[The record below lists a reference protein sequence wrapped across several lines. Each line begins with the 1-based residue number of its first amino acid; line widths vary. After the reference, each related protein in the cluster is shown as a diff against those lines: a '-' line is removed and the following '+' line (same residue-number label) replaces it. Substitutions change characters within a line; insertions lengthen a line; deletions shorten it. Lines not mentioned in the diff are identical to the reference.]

1 MYIVQDNEADLN
13 SLNEADVLKY
23 FNSKPFV
30 GYNQKYILSA
40 VCSYYKNFD
49 MQMHAY
55 EFTRATGKLERI
67 LDSLIENGKLEK
79 RLVMLNQASEPVPH
93 YWKAA

>member
-13 SLNEADVLKY
+13 SLNESDVLKF

-30 GYNQKYILSA
+30 GYNQKYILIA
-40 VCSYYKNFD
+40 VRPYYKDFD
-49 MQMHAY
+49 MHTRAY
-55 EFTRATGKLERI
+55 EFTRATDKLERI